1 MRPLSEFPVHQIQ
14 SIKYF
19 LADIDDTITTE
30 GRLTPD
36 AYSALARLQETGLKV
51 IPITGRPAG
60 WCDHFARMWPIDAI
74 VGENGAFYFR
84 YDHADRTF
92 KKRFSATEEQRVENR
107 RRLDEVS
114 QLIVREVNGSALASD
129 QNYREA
135 DIAIDFCEDVTRLPE
150 QDINRIVTLMEENG
164 LTAKVSSIHVN
175 GWIGEYDKLT
185 MTKSLMAEEFD
196 CDTEKEK
203 EDFIFVGDSPNDQ
216 PMFGYFPNAV
226 GVANLKNFESSLK
239 MTPAYVTEL
248 EAGSGF
254 VELVNALT
262 SVRRS

>member
-1 MRPLSEFPVHQIQ
+1 MRPLTEFPAQQIQ
-14 SIKYF
+14 SVKYL

-36 AYSALARLQETGLKV
+36 AYTALARLQDAGLKV

-74 VGENGAFYFR
+74 VGENGAFYFC
-84 YDHADRTF
+84 YDHEMRTF
-92 KKRFSATEEQRVENR
+92 KKRFSATDAQRAENR
-107 RRLDEVS
+107 RRLDDVS
-114 QLIVREVNGSALASD
+114 QLILREVPGSALASD

-135 DIAIDFCEDVTRLPE
+135 DIAIDFCEDVAPLPE
-150 QDINRIVTLMEENG
+150 PEIQRIVTLMEDNG

-175 GWIGEYDKLT
+175 GWIGDYDKLT
-185 MTKSLMAEEFD
+185 MTKILMADVFD
-196 CDTEKEK
+196 CDIEKEK
-203 EDFIFVGDSPNDQ
+203 GDFVFVGDSPNDQ

-226 GVANLKNFESSLK
+226 GVANLKNFESSLTQ
-239 MTPAYVTEL
+239 MPAYVTEL

-254 VELVNALT
+254 VELANSLI